1 MAPFIMAF
9 SPAEPGR
16 HHPAPWCAVSG
27 GLSFDIQVQLEVP
40 AETLAGLALP
50 PEFVPWW
57 ITALLRLRIA
67 PVFIVPVVGEQ
78 SFEEAKKNHDSAKY
92 YPIEM
97 NSSVLPMVADA
108 RRTITELDTAWV
120 AKHWIEASHL
130 FNQSEPL
137 QMLLESLDQ
146 SMFARHRD
154 LALLWLWGGLEAL
167 FSSDKMELKYRISS
181 AIASFIEP
189 AGISRMNAQK
199 TIAKLYDS
207 RSAAA
212 HGREDKQK
220 DSLQQ
225 TYDIARRVVVK
236 IIEDN
241 RVPTHAELEAKL
253 FGADPL

>member
-1 MAPFIMAF
+1 MAPFMMAF

-16 HHPAPWCAVSG
+16 HHPAPWSAVSG
-27 GLSFDIQVQLEVP
+27 GLSFDIHVQLEVP
-40 AETLAGLALP
+40 YKAIAALSLP

-67 PVFIVPVVGEQ
+67 PVFVVPVVGEQ
-78 SFEEAKKNHDSAKY
+78 SFEEAKEHHDKARY
-92 YPIEM
+92 YPIET
-97 NSSVLPMVADA
+97 NSKVLSMTTET
-108 RRTITELDTAWV
+108 RSTITELDAAWV
-120 AKHWIEASHL
+120 AKHWVEASHL
-130 FNQSEPL
+130 FNQREAL
-137 QMLLESLDQ
+137 QMLFESVDQ

-167 FSSDKMELKYRISS
+167 FSSDKMELKYRIST
-181 AIASFIEP
+181 AIASFLEP
-189 AGISRMNAQK
+189 AGLSRMTAQK
-199 TIAKLYDS
+199 RIAKLYDS

-225 TYDIARRVVVK
+225 TYNVARRVVIK

-241 RVPTHAELEAKL
+241 RVPTNAELEAKL